1 MKKPQVAAI
10 ITESLLRERIKIAA
24 MIRANADKS
33 HQELSDMILSQDA
46 PNIQFVRPETVAK
59 NPDVLNRDYTHMAG
73 LGLDPR
79 NDEIIGIRKAGEVV
93 MPKPGC
99 VITEIL
105 PGGLRL
111 DRLPTVDQTGKNVT
125 IKTSAGALLADLKV
139 TIQDQKESILWME
152 LRAGLDTYDFARQ
165 GINIGDVVMPK
176 ASGGPGARGGLTAP
190 VG

>member
-79 NDEIIGIRKAGEVV
+79 NDEIIGIRKAG
-93 MPKPGC
+93 
-99 VITEIL
+99 
-105 PGGLRL
+105 
-111 DRLPTVDQTGKNVT
+111 
-125 IKTSAGALLADLKV
+125 
-139 TIQDQKESILWME
+139 
-152 LRAGLDTYDFARQ
+152 
-165 GINIGDVVMPK
+165 DVVMPK
-176 ASGGPGARGGLTAP
+176 THFRKEHPDGCPCMECAPASDFGPIG
-190 VG
+190 VQ